1 MGYAELIQTLE
12 QLPAEKQSEV
22 LDFARFLVQR
32 TQRDQIEP
40 KTLAES
46 SFAQWINHPL
56 GVQDFQ
62 PLSREAA
69 NAR

>member
-12 QLPAEKQSEV
+12 QLPEDKQSEV
-22 LDFARFLVQR
+22 LDFAKFLAQRFQPKE
-32 TQRDQIEP
+32 IEQ

-46 SFAQWINHPL
+46 SLARWINNPL
-56 GVQDFQ
+56 GVENFQ
-62 PLSREAA
+62 PMSREEA